1 MLWKRYYQKLMKQIF
16 ISLFSTHR
24 RRLTAKYFHIRTRST
39 IFTPTKSFYFH
50 FYYAFSYELIVTL
63 YDYNNFSPRKKEAKN
78 AYVLTE
84 LLYFMG
90 MRMKN
95 FFIETLNVVELLM
108 SHNFTRIE
116 KLLPQEK

>member
-1 MLWKRYYQKLMKQIF
+1 M
-16 ISLFSTHR
+16 
-24 RRLTAKYFHIRTRST
+24 
-39 IFTPTKSFYFH
+39 KSFYFH

-78 AYVLTE
+78 GYVLTE
-84 LLYFMG
+84 LLYFMD